1 MLKAQMEQYAER
13 LKKGQ
18 AILFKEE
25 QEYLKKNSMF
35 EGLEDKLSLADA
47 SARFK
52 GSYMERSEKELESL
66 LAEESA
72 DFLKFPISYFRQHK
86 NEFLYMESEWFEIIG
101 VDAISLE
108 TDDLF
113 ENYDVM
119 LGLRLQKKY
128 SSAIRSYLENE
139 LKNGE
144 TDFDLVFEDAIWNLN
159 FNLEAIEGFSET
171 MTIGE
176 AYELI
181 YAFLFKLA
189 ESVEKQ

>member
-72 DFLKFPISYFRQHK
+72 DFLKLPISYFRQHK

>member
-72 DFLKFPISYFRQHK
+72 DFLKLPISYFRQHK
-86 NEFLYMESEWFEIIG
+86 NEFLYMESEWFELIG

-139 LKNGE
+139 LKNAE

-159 FNLEAIEGFSET
+159 FNLEAVEGFSET

-189 ESVEKQ
+189 ESVGKQ

>member
-72 DFLKFPISYFRQHK
+72 DFLKLPISYFRQHK
-86 NEFLYMESEWFEIIG
+86 NEFLYMESEWFELIG

-159 FNLEAIEGFSET
+159 FNLEAVEGFSET

-189 ESVEKQ
+189 ESVGKQ

>member
-1 MLKAQMEQYAER
+1 MLKEQMKQYAER
-13 LKKGQ
+13 LQKGQ

-25 QEYLKKNSMF
+25 QEYLKKNNMF
-35 EGLEDKLSLADA
+35 EGLGDKLSVADA

-72 DFLKFPISYFRQHK
+72 DFLKLPISYFRQHK

-119 LGLRLQKKY
+119 LGLKLQKKY
-128 SSAIRSYLENE
+128 SSVIRRYLEKE
-139 LKNGE
+139 LKNSD
-144 TDFDLVFEDAIWNLN
+144 TDFDLIFEDAIWNLN
-159 FNLEAIEGFSET
+159 FNLEAVDGFSET
-171 MTIGE
+171 MSIGE

-189 ESVEKQ
+189 ESVEEQ